1 MSERT
6 PRGSDT
12 PPKSGLRSWSADSPV
27 WRGKKRSRSS
37 HPRSSPGGPAADGP
51 EEPAV
56 RSTSCPRRRRDRVCS
71 CGALGDA
78 LTSADMDA
86 ACRKAL
92 SRRSLRQKFQD
103 AVGHCFPLRP
113 HHHIPSGSS
122 RPFSVLFWSKRK
134 VHVSELMQDKCPFSP
149 KSELARCW
157 HLVKSHASHP
167 GALKDTEGSPSPP
180 QTPPSWE
187 DICCSPGLE
196 DWVPACPH
204 GGAQGSHTDYILVPD
219 LLQINNSCCYWGVLN
234 RFEAEELLE
243 GKPEGTFLLRD
254 SAQDEFLFSVS
265 FRRYSRSLH
274 ARIEQNDKRFSF
286 DVRDPCMYR
295 DPSVTGLL
303 RHYSDPATCLFFEPL
318 LSRPLPRSFPFTL
331 QHLCRAVI
339 CSRTTYQGVD
349 RLPLPPQL
357 RDYLRQYHITCDGAC
372 AISSR
377 ARPRGRLQADGYWD
391 ANAAPREETSGCP
404 RWTGEIRTW
413 RRRVVLS
420 PHAARRQD
428 PRGRIISR
436 LLLQMLASVVR
447 HAGVHCLSFRVI
459 LSIKVT

>member
-1 MSERT
+1 MADRK

-12 PPKSGLRSWSADSPV
+12 PPKSGLRSWSADSYV

-37 HPRSSPGGPAADGP
+37 RPGSSPGGAAAAAAEGT
-51 EEPAV
+51 EEPAL
-56 RSTSCPRRRRDRVCS
+56 RSTSCPRRRRDRMCS

-78 LTSADMDA
+78 LSSADMDSV
-86 ACRKAL
+86 CRKAL

-103 AVGHCFPLRP
+103 AVGQCFPLRP
-113 HHHIPSGSS
+113 HHHHIPSGSS

-157 HLVKSHASHP
+157 HLVKTHASHP
-167 GALKDTEGSPSPP
+167 GALKDMEAPLRPGASSSSTSPP

-187 DICCSPGLE
+187 DICCSPGPRGSSLE
-196 DWVPACPH
+196 DWDPSCPH
-204 GGAQGSHTDYILVPD
+204 GGAEGSHTDYILVPD

-318 LSRPLPRSFPFTL
+318 LSRPLPRSFPFAL

-349 RLPLPPQL
+349 DLLLPPQL
-357 RDYLRQYHITCDGAC
+357 RDYLRQYHIRCDGAC
-372 AISSR
+372 A
-377 ARPRGRLQADGYWD
+377 
-391 ANAAPREETSGCP
+391 
-404 RWTGEIRTW
+404 
-413 RRRVVLS
+413 
-420 PHAARRQD
+420 
-428 PRGRIISR
+428 
-436 LLLQMLASVVR
+436 M
-447 HAGVHCLSFRVI
+447 
-459 LSIKVT
+459 

>member
-6 PRGSDT
+6 PPGSDP
-12 PPKSGLRSWSADSPV
+12 PPKSGLRSWSADSYV

-37 HPRSSPGGPAADGP
+37 RPGSSPGGAAAAADGP
-51 EEPAV
+51 EDPAA
-56 RSTSCPRRRRDRVCS
+56 RSTSCPRRRRDRRCS
-71 CGALGDA
+71 CGALGD
-78 LTSADMDA
+78 TSASGDRDS

-103 AVGHCFPLRP
+103 AVGQCFPLRP
-113 HHHIPSGSS
+113 HHHHHHQHHVPPGSS

-149 KSELARCW
+149 RSELARCW
-157 HLVKSHASHP
+157 HLVKSHAAHP
-167 GALKDTEGSPSPP
+167 GALKDTEAPLGPSASSSSASPQ
-180 QTPPSWE
+180 QTPPAWE
-187 DICCSPGLE
+187 DICCSPGPRGSSLE
-196 DWVPACPH
+196 DWDPSCPR
-204 GGAQGSHTDYILVPD
+204 GGPEGGHTDYILVPD

-274 ARIEQNDKRFSF
+274 ARIEQNDQRFSF

-295 DPSVTGLL
+295 DASVTGLL

-339 CSRTTYQGVD
+339 CSRTTYRGVD
-349 RLPLPPQL
+349 DLPLPPQL
-357 RDYLRQYHITCDGAC
+357 RDYLRQYHVRCDGAC
-372 AISSR
+372 A
-377 ARPRGRLQADGYWD
+377 
-391 ANAAPREETSGCP
+391 
-404 RWTGEIRTW
+404 
-413 RRRVVLS
+413 V
-420 PHAARRQD
+420 
-428 PRGRIISR
+428 
-436 LLLQMLASVVR
+436 
-447 HAGVHCLSFRVI
+447 
-459 LSIKVT
+459 